1 MFLVIEL
8 FILEVVYWYWL
19 ELVVERDDNIK
30 IGFFVFNKVLFLFYV
45 ILGGGILVVLYL
57 MDNELCVIVVILEL
71 ILILNDLFLKS
82 FRELKIVEIFG
93 GEVFE
98 EYLEEN

>member
-1 MFLVIEL
+1 MFLVFEL

-98 EYLEEN
+98 KYLEEN